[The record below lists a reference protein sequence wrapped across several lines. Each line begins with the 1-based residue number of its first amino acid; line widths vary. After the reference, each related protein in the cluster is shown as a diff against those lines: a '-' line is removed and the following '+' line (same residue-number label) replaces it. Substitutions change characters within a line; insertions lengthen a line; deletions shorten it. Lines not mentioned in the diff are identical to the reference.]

1 MEFVC
6 KSADATKALA
16 KKISSKI
23 TGGQVLALTGQLGAG
38 KTTFVQGLAKGLKIK
53 EKIQS
58 PTFVLLKE
66 YSIGKN
72 HRRMKFC
79 HIDLYRIEKIQDIEE
94 LGLEDFLGKKDVICV
109 IEWAEKIKNV
119 LEKISAKIIWIEFEY
134 IGENERK
141 LKVKTKNEKGK
152 TTRQNLKLLTF

>member
-1 MEFVC
+1 
-6 KSADATKALA
+6 
-16 KKISSKI
+16 
-23 TGGQVLALTGQLGAG
+23 
-38 KTTFVQGLAKGLKIK
+38 
-53 EKIQS
+53 
-58 PTFVLLKE
+58 
-66 YSIGKN
+66 
-72 HRRMKFC
+72 MKFC